1 MFSKQ
6 QIRGQLF
13 TFLFAGFETTSTAIE
28 SLLFHL
34 GDEPEW
40 TSKIAEEFE
49 VCYWPNWAIQKFL
62 LKFILKPNIFV
73 LKFLKISL
81 GSLSCYQSN
90 YTEENAHHNGIYQG
104 NCSISHNSWGHY
116 SQESRSRY

>member
-6 QIRGQLF
+6 QIRAQLF

-49 VCYWPNWAIQKFL
+49 VGNL
-62 LKFILKPNIFV
+62 TRIF
-73 LKFLKISL
+73 KKSFL
-81 GSLSCYQSN
+81 GSLSC
-90 YTEENAHHNGIYQG
+90 H
-104 NCSISHNSWGHY
+104 
-116 SQESRSRY
+116 